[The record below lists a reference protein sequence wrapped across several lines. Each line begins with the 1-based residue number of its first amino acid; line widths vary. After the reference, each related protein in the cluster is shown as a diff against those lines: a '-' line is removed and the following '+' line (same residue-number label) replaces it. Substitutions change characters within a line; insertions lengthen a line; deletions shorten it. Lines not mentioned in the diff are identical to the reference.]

1 LNFQTH
7 KTAIPDLLYKER
19 IKNSSYR
26 RLSHAAPCILPDV
39 MVVSF
44 LSGYEKIMKQKKSQ
58 CPLTNPLNCKEYYN
72 PNLCAFV
79 RKDGKCTKKK
89 KNSRPD
95 EKKAGVEN

>member
-1 LNFQTH
+1 
-7 KTAIPDLLYKER
+7 
-19 IKNSSYR
+19 
-26 RLSHAAPCILPDV
+26 
-39 MVVSF
+39 
-44 LSGYEKIMKQKKSQ
+44 MKQKKSQ